1 MMRLL
6 VALLVLGLACL
17 PAAAK
22 VDRAKVEAGF
32 RAWLQSTARE
42 AALAGGVPADVF
54 ERETAGLA
62 LDWSLPDLQPP
73 GAPPVTKGTA
83 FQAEFRSP
91 ARYLDEKR
99 LSGLARDGRRKLA
112 AVRSIFAEAERR
124 TGVPAAIIAAI
135 WARESDFGRA
145 EIPYDALRT
154 LATQAYMGARK
165 EIFLPELV
173 AMLRIVNEAGLPER
187 LMKSSW
193 AGALGQPQFLP
204 SKMLAHAVDL
214 DGDGRRDIWTSDAD
228 IAGSIAH
235 YLQDFGWETGVRS
248 QVEVMVP
255 QALSCTLEGPDKGR
269 PLAWWAERGVTR
281 VDGAPLDRRALGT
294 GDPDAHLL
302 MPAGRAGPAFLVS
315 KNFYVLKAYNE
326 SDLYALFIGHLA
338 DRMTD
343 PDARIAGSWKA
354 APKLKRG
361 DIRDLQVRLNAAGYQ
376 TGGTD
381 GLVGWQTR
389 TAIGR
394 AEEAAGRPATCF
406 P

>member
-1 MMRLL
+1 MKRLL
-6 VALLVLGLACL
+6 LALLALCLASL

-22 VDRAKVEAGF
+22 VDRDRVEASF
-32 RAWLQSTARE
+32 RAWLQSAARD
-42 AALAGGVPADVF
+42 AALAGGVPAEVF
-54 ERETAGLA
+54 ERETRGLA

-73 GAPPVTKGTA
+73 GAPAVASGSA

-99 LSGLARDGRRKLA
+99 LAGLARDGRRKLGA
-112 AVRSIFAEAERR
+112 ARAVFAEAERR
-124 TGVPAAIIAAI
+124 TGVPAAIVAAV

-154 LATQAYMGARK
+154 LATQAFMGARK

-214 DGDGRRDIWTSDAD
+214 DGDGTRDIWTSDAD

-235 YLQDFGWETGVRS
+235 YLQDFGWQPGVRS
-248 QVEVMVP
+248 HVEVVFP
-255 QALSCTLEGPDKGR
+255 DRLSCTLEGPDKGR
-269 PLAWWAERGVTR
+269 PLAWWAENGVTR
-281 VDGAPLDRRALGT
+281 AGGAPLDRRALGR

-302 MPAGRAGPAFLVS
+302 MPAGRSGPAFLVS
-315 KNFYVLKAYNE
+315 RNFYVLKAYNE

-343 PDARIAGSWKA
+343 PATRIAGAWKPT
-354 APKLKRG
+354 PKLKRA
-361 DIRDLQVRLNAAGYQ
+361 DIRDLQVRLNAAGYE